1 MDIAF
6 IPGAGAAGGI
16 GGGLLPFIQAELKS
30 GIDVIL
36 DILHFRE
43 ALQGRILFS
52 QVKGNWMH
60 KRAWVKR

>member
-30 GIDVIL
+30 GIDVYWIFF
-36 DILHFRE
+36 IFVKHCK
-43 ALQGRILFS
+43 ARILFS